1 VNCKPKNKH
10 MTTLIKTTVFLLAFV
25 LTAKQL
31 KAQEPMLSDAYK
43 SLVTAT
49 GMGSLMAVDNKFT
62 LIAAKWSDNWAANY
76 YAAYAAIYISLQ
88 ETNTERKDQ
97 LLDQADKYVEKL
109 GSLRPSSDEGM
120 VITAYAAY
128 ARYLVDP
135 RNRWQ
140 KYLDLMNTNL
150 DKAKKANPNNPRV
163 YYLEG
168 IPVFNKPKLY
178 GGGKDVAKPY
188 FAKAKE
194 LFAQQDTSAIAKPY
208 WGEKENADYL
218 VKCDQ

>member
-1 VNCKPKNKH
+1 
-10 MTTLIKTTVFLLAFV
+10 MTTLIKTTASILLAFA
-25 LTAKQL
+25 LTASHL
-31 KAQEPMLSDAYK
+31 KAQEPNSMLNDAYK
-43 SLVTAT
+43 SLVTAS
-49 GMGSLMAVDNKFT
+49 GMGNLMAADNKFT
-62 LIAAKWSDNWAANY
+62 LIATKWNNDWAANY

-88 ETNTERKDQ
+88 ETNAERKDQ
-97 LLDQADKYVEKL
+97 LLDQADRYVEKL

-120 VITAYAAY
+120 VITAYAAF
-128 ARYLVDP
+128 ARFLVDP

-178 GGGKDVAKPY
+178 GGGKDKAKPY

-194 LFAQQDTSAIAKPY
+194 LFAQQDTSSIAKPY
-208 WGEKENADYL
+208 WGEKDNADYL

>member
-1 VNCKPKNKH
+1 
-10 MTTLIKTTVFLLAFV
+10 MTTLIKTTVSILA
-25 LTAKQL
+25 LAITSSQL
-31 KAQEPMLSDAYK
+31 KAQEPDGMLSDAFK
-43 SLVTAT
+43 SLQTAT
-49 GMGSLMAVDNKFT
+49 GMGNLMAADNKFT
-62 LIAAKWSDNWAANY
+62 LIVTKWSNDWAANY
-76 YAAYAAIYISLQ
+76 YAAYAAIYISLH

-128 ARYLVDP
+128 ARFLVDQP
-135 RNRWQ
+135 NRWQ
-140 KYLDLMNTNL
+140 KYLELMTNNL
-150 DKAKKANPNNPRV
+150 DKAKKVNPNNPRI

-168 IPVFNKPKLY
+168 IPIFNKQTLY
-178 GGGKDVAKPY
+178 GGGKDKAKPY

-194 LFAQQDTSAIAKPY
+194 LFVHQDTNSITKPY
-208 WGEKENADYL
+208 WGEKDNADYL